1 MWWCK
6 KKQKFEKQ
14 HCAHIVFLNK
24 LASHAQ
30 PVDVRRRKAV
40 KHVTDTHTCFSTQHV
55 WMPQAACIPGQLID
69 EIFTPSPDVNVTQC
83 ARDMSW
89 WGSWC
94 LLSTRLNPWK
104 MKATLKFGGKVVQ
117 GVESFVH
124 LLYVWRKWYLL
135 RHRCSGVGFAGAR
148 QPYNLTCEDAR
159 WHATDLPLGHFDLCV
174 KITSDN

>member
-14 HCAHIVFLNK
+14 RCAHIVFLNK

-40 KHVTDTHTCFSTQHV
+40 KHVTHTHAFLPNMFGCHRRPAFRDSWSTKYS
-55 WMPQAACIPGQLID
+55 P
-69 EIFTPSPDVNVTQC
+69 PSPDVNVTQC

-135 RHRCSGVGFAGAR
+135 RHRCSGVEFAGAR